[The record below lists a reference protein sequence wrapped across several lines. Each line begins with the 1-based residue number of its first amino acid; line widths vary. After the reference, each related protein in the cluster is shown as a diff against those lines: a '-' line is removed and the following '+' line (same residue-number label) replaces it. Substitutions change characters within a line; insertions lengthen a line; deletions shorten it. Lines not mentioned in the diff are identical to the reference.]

1 MAGSPKSRHL
11 RLQVGRVADRRM
23 FRLALGLA
31 FLAGFIDA
39 TGFILLGGIFVASP
53 ETFAT
58 MFAVNLANGWGRA
71 AQIGLLVIG
80 VVSGAMAGTRIVH
93 RSGRNP
99 RTAVVVIVACLLAT
113 AFYLNLSDVVLWPGF
128 LLSAAIGMAHCTLDG
143 SDDLV
148 AQAMSATHQLVRL
161 GEGLADLCLG
171 RKAANMV
178 APLLFGFAF
187 LGGAVVAALGHFVL
201 ASASLGLGTVIA
213 AILIPIALAAGRAGS
228 RRA

>member
-1 MAGSPKSRHL
+1 MAGSPKSIHL
-11 RLQVGRVADRRM
+11 RPHLGRGADLRM
-23 FRLALGLA
+23 FGLALGLA
-31 FLAGFIDA
+31 FLAGFLDA

-58 MFAVNLANGWGRA
+58 MFAVNQESGWGRA

-80 VVSGAMAGTRIVH
+80 VVSGAMTGTRIVH
-93 RSGRNP
+93 RSDRNP
-99 RTAVVVIVACLLAT
+99 RAAIVAIVACLLAI
-113 AFYLNLSDVVLWPGF
+113 AFGLVLRGIALWPGF
-128 LLSAAIGMAHCTLDG
+128 LLSAAIGMAHCALNG

-148 AQAMSATHQLVRL
+148 THAISATRQLVRL

-171 RKAANMV
+171 RKAANMA

-187 LGGAVVAALGHFVL
+187 LGGTVVAVLSHFVL
-201 ASASLGLGTVIA
+201 TSTSLGLGTVIA
-213 AILIPIALAAGRAGS
+213 AILIPIALAADRAGN

>member
-11 RLQVGRVADRRM
+11 RLHVGRVADRRM

-58 MFAVNLANGWGRA
+58 MFAVNLGSGWGRA
-71 AQIGLLVIG
+71 ALIGLLVIG

-93 RSGRNP
+93 RSGQNR
-99 RTAVVVIVACLLAT
+99 RAAIIAIVACLLAI
-113 AFYLNLSDVVLWPGF
+113 AFGLVLRGIAYWPGF
-128 LLSAAIGMAHCTLDG
+128 FLSAAIGMAHCALDG

-171 RKAANMV
+171 RKAANLST
-178 APLLFGFAF
+178 PLWFGLTF
-187 LGGAVVAALGHFVL
+187 LGGAIVAVLSHFVL
-201 ASASLGLGTVIA
+201 ASASLGLGTVAA
-213 AILIPIALAAGRAGS
+213 AILIPIALAADRAGS